1 MTKNDLFHGGLVDLG
16 MQGPDAF
23 RESLVKHLAGV
34 RAVTPF
40 ERIYLSGRGL
50 AHPEIDRLVTEAS
63 TRFGRLIKL
72 PNLPGASV
80 KHAAQ
85 GSAVLADALA
95 GGRFARAR
103 RLATARVG
111 RGVGVEEAVA

>member
-1 MTKNDLFHGGLVDLG
+1 

-23 RESLVKHLAGV
+23 HESLVKHLAGV
-34 RAVTPF
+34 QAVTPF

-63 TRFGRLIKL
+63 SRFGRPIKL

-95 GGRFARAR
+95 GGRFAALADSL
-103 RLATARVG
+103 RLASAEGSVWKRLSP
-111 RGVGVEEAVA
+111 E